1 MEKERYLLAIL
12 ALLLGSTQAFSLAE
26 SGIDPSVLTFR
37 DLDGQE
43 ITLDQGESSILF
55 MGSIEYPLCLEC
67 EPSLRA
73 QLTELDRLDAIDPV
87 INIITLNIRK
97 NPFSKD
103 GRALARS
110 WWGLNISWLWAD
122 DMEPYPISREL
133 IDYAT
138 VDGGFSNPTLL
149 LIDGDGQV
157 SRVYHVYR
165 MGQGNQEGVVDAAS
179 LLKALDE
186 LDREVGKG
194 ANGELGGSV
203 DGDLSRG
210 VDGYV
215 DASSQSYS
223 YLGMFFLGIVT
234 SLAPCSIALMV
245 AIFSYIMT
253 SRRREEYLHG
263 SGSLEGFMI
272 GLAFTFGMGL
282 VFFMI
287 GFFISHIGVFVR
299 EARTFDLLA
308 GLIMIMLGIN
318 GLWPLDGLLSP
329 IKSRLNLGQ
338 GERSFL
344 ERTVGLSMDLFK
356 YSALLGAFTLG
367 VFFALGWAPCAVS
380 LVFPVLIWLASQ
392 QVAPLVGGL
401 MLFSFGLGHGVPVI
415 PISTFSRK
423 VAGKVGD
430 RYLQAGQYLT
440 AVFSS
445 AVILVG
451 LAYAARYFGLA
462 LW

>member
-1 MEKERYLLAIL
+1 M
-12 ALLLGSTQAFSLAE
+12 ALLLGCTQACGLAE

-43 ITLDQGESSILF
+43 IALGQGEYSILF

-73 QLTELDRLDAIDPV
+73 QLTELDRLDAIDPK

-103 GRALARS
+103 GRTLARS
-110 WWGLNISWLWAD
+110 WWGLNISWPWAD
-122 DMEPYPISREL
+122 DMEPYPISREF

-165 MGQGNQEGVVDAAS
+165 MGHGNQEGVVDAAS
-179 LLKALDE
+179 LKNALDE
-186 LDREVGKG
+186 LDREVGEG
-194 ANGELGGSV
+194 A
-203 DGDLSRG
+203 
-210 VDGYV
+210 DGYV

-287 GFFISHIGVFVR
+287 GIFISHIGVFVR

-318 GLWPLDGLLSP
+318 GLWPLDGLLYP
-329 IKSRLNLGQ
+329 ITSRLNLGQ
-338 GERSFL
+338 GEKSFL

-367 VFFALGWAPCAVS
+367 VLFALGWAPCAVS

-430 RYLQAGQYLT
+430 RYVQAGRYLT

-451 LAYAARYFGLA
+451 LAYAARYFGLL